1 MSYINRKGFWHAAG
15 WAPPMVSGEI
25 QRLLDGCK
33 TPHISQ
39 CWWEVLTETH
49 CHACSSGV
57 SRPGGQLEGKR
68 WGADRAAARWVLPT
82 PTGLLLSMAAQPLP
96 LLAWP
101 LYNACALEKEMG
113 DVQGMKCRLCG
124 VFSLCQYFLVYAIK
138 ASGSVSYRLQL
149 SL

>member
-1 MSYINRKGFWHAAG
+1 MSYVNRKGFWHAAG

-57 SRPGGQLEGKR
+57 WRAGGQLAGRGEG
-68 WGADRAAARWVLPT
+68 L
-82 PTGLLLSMAAQPLP
+82 TGLLPGGCSQHPRGYFS
-96 LLAWP
+96 AWQHSP
-101 LYNACALEKEMG
+101 CPCWHGPYIMHVLWKRRW
-113 DVQGMKCRLCG
+113 VT
-124 VFSLCQYFLVYAIK
+124 
-138 ASGSVSYRLQL
+138 YRG
-149 SL
+149 